1 MKTALRLLALAALVL
16 AAPAFAQNAREL
28 ARVNAYLNSLDLA
41 QGSFVQISPNGET
54 SDGKFFIR
62 RPGRIRFEYTPP
74 NPTLVVSDGV
84 WVVVFDLRTC
94 DQQTVPLNQTPL
106 DLLLRE
112 RVNLAAEGVV
122 RKVEKDGGQLRIT
135 AINPKDPDQGTMTM
149 IFSDNPLEL
158 RQWVVTDAQGQATT
172 VILNSMQRGVSADTS
187 QFLPKNI
194 ELSQCAKK

>member
-1 MKTALRLLALAALVL
+1 MKTALRLLALAALTL
-16 AAPAFAQNAREL
+16 AAPAHAQNAREL

-54 SDGKFFIR
+54 SDGQFFIR

-112 RVNLAAEGVV
+112 RVNLSTEGAV
-122 RKVEKDGGQLRIT
+122 RNIEKDGGQLRIT
-135 AINPKDPDQGTMTM
+135 AINPKDPDQGSMTM

-187 QFLPKNI
+187 KFLPKMI
-194 ELSQCAKK
+194 ELSQCK

>member
-1 MKTALRLLALAALVL
+1 MKTAFILLALVALSL
-16 AAPAFAQNAREL
+16 AAPAKAQNAREL

-41 QGSFVQISPNGET
+41 QGDFVQIAPNGET
-54 SDGKFFIR
+54 SDGKFYIR

-94 DQQTVPLNQTPL
+94 DQQTAPLSETPL

-112 RVNLAAEGVV
+112 RVDLSAEGAV
-122 RKVEKDGGQLRIT
+122 RNIEKSGGQLRVT
-135 AINPKDPDQGTMTM
+135 AINPDDPDQGAITL
-149 IFSDNPLEL
+149 IFNDNPLEL
-158 RQWVVTDAQGQATT
+158 RQWVVTDAQGRATT

-187 QFLPKNI
+187 QFLPSFI
-194 ELSQCAKK
+194 EISQCE

>member
-1 MKTALRLLALAALVL
+1 MKTALRILALAALAL
-16 AAPAFAQNAREL
+16 AAPAQAQNAREL

-54 SDGKFFIR
+54 SDGQFFIR

-112 RVNLAAEGVV
+112 RVNLSTEGAV
-122 RKVEKDGGQLRIT
+122 RKIEKDGGQLRIT
-135 AINPKDPDQGTMTM
+135 AINPKDPDQGSMTM

-187 QFLPKNI
+187 KFLPKMI
-194 ELSQCAKK
+194 ELSECK